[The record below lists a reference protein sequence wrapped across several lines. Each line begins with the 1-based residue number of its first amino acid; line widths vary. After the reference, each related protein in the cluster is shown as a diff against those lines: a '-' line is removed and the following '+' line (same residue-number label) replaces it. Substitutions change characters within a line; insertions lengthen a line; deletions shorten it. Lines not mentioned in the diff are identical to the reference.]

1 MIRYDGQ
8 KKKFRPSIH
17 LAKTPEDEETIKD
30 FVCSQE
36 NQPRTHMNSR
46 DIAKEL
52 DISHFSGCRMIK
64 TKGVK
69 QLKLP
74 KTSYMNDSTRT
85 RRVKRASVLGEKSE
99 KNPRIIERGVFQ
111 DKSDFLLQFP
121 INSESGRVYFK
132 GKKKDNPGKTL
143 SHQTNRKCVKVM
155 VSAALTWHGVTK
167 R

>member
-1 MIRYDGQ
+1 
-8 KKKFRPSIH
+8 
-17 LAKTPEDEETIKD
+17 
-30 FVCSQE
+30 
-36 NQPRTHMNSR
+36 
-46 DIAKEL
+46 
-52 DISHFSGCRMIK
+52 
-64 TKGVK
+64 
-69 QLKLP
+69 
-74 KTSYMNDSTRT
+74 MNDSTRT

-121 INSESGRVYFK
+121 INSENGRIYFK
-132 GKKKDNPGKTL
+132 GKKKDNPGKIL